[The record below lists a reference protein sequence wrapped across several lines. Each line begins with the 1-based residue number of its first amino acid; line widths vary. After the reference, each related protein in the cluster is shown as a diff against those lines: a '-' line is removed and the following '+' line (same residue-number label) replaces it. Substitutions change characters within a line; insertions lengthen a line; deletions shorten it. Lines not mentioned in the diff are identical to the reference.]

1 MRIRIRTLWFLAA
14 LSAVWLQQAVTAFA
28 DRFDLA
34 TATIADMQKAMDG
47 GALTSAKLVEL
58 YLARIDAYDQKGP
71 AIKAFLHVNP
81 RALDEARALDA
92 ERKARGP
99 RSPVHGIAV
108 VLKDVFD
115 THDMPTTGGYL
126 PLKGVKPAKDA
137 FVVKKLRDA
146 GVVIL
151 GKVNQ
156 SDWYADSE
164 IFSASSLGG
173 ATRNPYDL
181 ARTPGWSSSGT
192 GAAMA
197 AYFATIGLGSETG
210 FSVRT
215 PTSDSNLYG
224 LSTTSGLISRDGQMW
239 SYMTGERGGPMAR
252 SVYDVAATLDVI
264 AGFDAYDLWTGQ
276 SLGRMPA
283 VPYVSFIDRNG
294 LKGARVGVLK
304 DSYALKPVT
313 PEGLELAARSVKVF
327 EAHGAQVIHDLSIGI
342 DLSQYNGTN
351 FPHRFE
357 RLAAINHYLSRQG
370 PDYPFRDASQLLL
383 NHSNVKTRAT
393 DAQALREPFDL
404 DRNPEYRA
412 LNESRIAMRQAIIEL
427 MDRHNLD
434 ALVYPHKL
442 HGPLTL
448 GLAADPERIYQP
460 NLISPL
466 TGFPAFLVPSG
477 FTPDGLP
484 IGFEI
489 LGRPWSEPMLIRLAS
504 GFEAA
509 TGNRRI
515 PPHTPP
521 LRGESFDYKSFA
533 EMR

>member
-1 MRIRIRTLWFLAA
+1 MRMSVRARWFLAA
-14 LSAVWLQQAVTAFA
+14 LSVAGFWQAVPASA
-28 DRFDLA
+28 DRFELA
-34 TATIADMQKAMDG
+34 TATIADIQKAMDR
-47 GALTSAKLVEL
+47 GALTSARLVEL
-58 YLARIDAYDQKGP
+58 YLARIAAYDQKGP
-71 AIKAFLHVNP
+71 AIRAFLHVNS
-81 RALDEARALDA
+81 RALDDARALDA
-92 ERKARGP
+92 ERKAKGP
-99 RSPVHGIAV
+99 RSPIHGIAV

-126 PLKGVKPAKDA
+126 PLKGVKPTKDA

-146 GVVIL
+146 GAVIL

-156 SDWYADSE
+156 SDWYAETE
-164 IFSASSLGG
+164 ILTASTLGG

-252 SVYDVAATLDVI
+252 SVYDVAVTLDVI
-264 AGFDAYDLWTGQ
+264 AGFDPADLWTGQ

-283 VPYVSFIDRNG
+283 APYASFIDATG
-294 LKGARVGVLK
+294 LKEARVGVLK
-304 DSYALKPVT
+304 DAYALEPVT
-313 PEGLELAARSVKVF
+313 PEGLELAAKSVKVF
-327 EAHGAQVIHDLSIGI
+327 EANGAHVIHDLSIGI
-342 DLSQYNGTN
+342 DLAQYNATN

-357 RLAAINHYLSRQG
+357 RLSAINHYLSRQG
-370 PDYPFRDASQLLL
+370 PGYPFRNAAELLL
-383 NHSNVKTRAT
+383 NHPNVKTRAT
-393 DAQALREPFDL
+393 DAQALKAPFDL
-404 DRNPEYRA
+404 DRNPEYRL
-412 LNESRIAMRQAIIEL
+412 LNEDRIAMRRAITNL
-427 MDRHNLD
+427 MDAHKLD
-434 ALVYPHKL
+434 AVIFPHKL
-442 HGPLTL
+442 HGPLRL
-448 GLAADPERIYQP
+448 GPPADPERMYQP

-466 TGFPAFLVPSG
+466 TGFPAFIVPSG
-477 FTPDGLP
+477 FTADGLP

-489 LGRPWSEPMLIRLAS
+489 LGRPWSEPTLIRIAA

-509 TGNRRI
+509 TRNRRI

-521 LRGESFDYKSFA
+521 LRGESFDY
-533 EMR
+533 